1 MKFKVGDRVKCLN
14 SKGLKFGVITAS
26 QESGV
31 TGRTWYIVQ
40 PASNSEWC
48 NESELELI
56 QPEACIS
63 QKTVADTLNHFKETN
78 MKFKV
83 GDRVKHRLNGNSGM
97 VEVVISEE
105 NYPITVYWDNRVAG
119 LYKEDELEL
128 IQPKP
133 QEPVPGKFYRTVNGQ
148 KLKYITETARYYLYE
163 ETNTQELFKYNTPFV
178 YNTNGDADWGI
189 VGEWVDEVTLPAV
202 KIKQWAVVY
211 SKFVPDIVSR
221 NRGEI
226 FTIFT
231 SPEGHKAAAD
241 ILLQYPNIPLE
252 IVELT
257 GTLPERK
264 Q

>member
-56 QPEACIS
+56 Q
-63 QKTVADTLNHFKETN
+63 
-78 MKFKV
+78 
-83 GDRVKHRLNGNSGM
+83 
-97 VEVVISEE
+97 
-105 NYPITVYWDNRVAG
+105 
-119 LYKEDELEL
+119 
-128 IQPKP
+128 
-133 QEPVPGKFYRTVNGQ
+133 
-148 KLKYITETARYYLYE
+148 
-163 ETNTQELFKYNTPFV
+163 
-178 YNTNGDADWGI
+178 
-189 VGEWVDEVTLPAV
+189 EWVDEVTLPAV